1 MPPRRPGRPPG
12 LTAGPVAGCIGQ
24 LWGQRRR
31 EIALAAVS
39 QRVPVSIGLD
49 SVDAR
54 RGGHRSAEKDP
65 GGERRGI
72 NGDIGLSGR
81 MYGWTHGLS
90 EQANR
95 ITGPAL
101 LRAQRA
107 RNVVLM
113 ALAPAYRRGSL
124 PGGQTERGG
133 RSRPL
138 VPSYSEGK
146 REAGQSSGSNIHP
159 GAAGVNGLLSPF
171 MSDLFLACESSPS
184 SLDGVAVGL
193 AGSPSDSAS
202 ASEFIST
209 LKITPSIT
217 PP

>member
-72 NGDIGLSGR
+72 NDDIGLSGR
-81 MYGWTHGLS
+81 MYGGTHGLS

-95 ITGPAL
+95 TTGPAL

-113 ALAPAYRRGSL
+113 ALTPAYRRGSL
-124 PGGQTERGG
+124 PGGRQ
-133 RSRPL
+133 SAM
-138 VPSYSEGK
+138 V
-146 REAGQSSGSNIHP
+146 EAGRWFHRTRRENAKPDSLAGGNIHP

-184 SLDGVAVGL
+184 SRDGVAVGL

-202 ASEFIST
+202 ASEFIGT